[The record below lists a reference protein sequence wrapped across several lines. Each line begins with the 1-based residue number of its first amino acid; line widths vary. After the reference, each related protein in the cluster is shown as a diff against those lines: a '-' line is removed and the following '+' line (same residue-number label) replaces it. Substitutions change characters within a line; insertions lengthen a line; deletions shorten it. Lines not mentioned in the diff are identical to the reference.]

1 MSVFAIYADQYIIP
15 PLYTHTHAHAHAHAR
30 THTHTHT
37 RTHTAVELAVTSYTV
52 LESDKV
58 VEVCVNAVDSTS
70 CPSTLLFTVTLS
82 TCDQTA
88 GMYTVQ
94 PPIMDTLKIGQPP

>member
-1 MSVFAIYADQYIIP
+1 MECVAIYIQYADQY
-15 PLYTHTHAHAHAHAR
+15 THTHVD
-30 THTHTHT
+30 THTHTV
-37 RTHTAVELAVTSYTV
+37 VELVVTSYTV
-52 LESDKV
+52 SESDKV
-58 VEVCVNAVDSTS
+58 VEVCVNVVDSTP
-70 CPSTLLFTVTLS
+70 CPSTLSFTVTLS